1 MTPFTPVEKERFEKI
16 KELVLGVVKA
26 MDNDKQY
33 NVKRYEDM
41 FKLFEQDPDSFRKWS
56 VLNDDSL
63 DSSISMFCLPFEE
76 PSMPQIK
83 AAADVIHCPLEEYI
97 YYRMK

>member
-33 NVKRYEDM
+33 NVKRYE
-41 FKLFEQDPDSFRKWS
+41 EA
-56 VLNDDSL
+56 
-63 DSSISMFCLPFEE
+63 I
-76 PSMPQIK
+76 
-83 AAADVIHCPLEEYI
+83 
-97 YYRMK
+97 